1 MGDAIYSNTQHKL
14 TAEQKKAV
22 GLLSIGTF
30 LEYFDLML
38 YVHMAVLLNELFF
51 PKTDQFTAS
60 LLSAFAFCSSYLLR
74 PFGAIVFGYIGDNIG
89 RKHTVVITTFLMSFS
104 CLIMANLPTY
114 AQIGIAASW
123 IITICRILQGLSSM
137 GEIIGAELYLSEMI
151 KPPLRYSS
159 VAIIGVAGTLGATI
173 SLAIASCVTSFE
185 FNWRIAFWFG
195 AGVAFIGSIART
207 TLRETVEFINAKK
220 RINSTLKQ
228 SGITSV
234 SINQKLLAKSNVNKV
249 TIIAYF
255 FIECTGPLWFCIT
268 YIYCAN
274 ILKNSFG
281 FTPEEVIHQNFLVA
295 FVELLGTIILTI
307 FIIKI
312 HPIKVLT
319 IKFYISSIFLI
330 LIPVL
335 LNNISNYYE
344 LLFVQLFIV
353 LLAPTGFPAFSVFC
367 MKFPVYQRFMCTSL
381 IFAISRALMYAI
393 SSFGIVFA
401 TNCYN
406 HWGLMIIVIPV
417 IIGYAFGLFYFRK
430 LEVSDGSYY

>member
-1 MGDAIYSNTQHKL
+1 MQEATQTKL
-14 TAEQKKAV
+14 TREQKQAV

-51 PKTDQFTAS
+51 PKYDPFTAS
-60 LLSAFAFCSSYLLR
+60 LISAAAFCSSYMLR
-74 PFGAIVFGYIGDNIG
+74 PFGAIIFGYIGDNIG
-89 RKHTVVITTFLMSFS
+89 RKHTVIITTFLMSFS

-114 AQIGIAASW
+114 AQIGITASW
-123 IITICRILQGLSSM
+123 IITICRMLQGVSSM
-137 GEIIGAELYLSEMI
+137 GEAVGAELYLSEMI

-159 VAIIGVAGTLGATI
+159 VALIVVAGTLGATI
-173 SLAIASCVTSFE
+173 SLAVASCVTSFG

-195 AGVAFIGSIART
+195 AGIALIGSIART
-207 TLRETVEFINAKK
+207 TLRETTEFINAKK
-220 RINSTLKQ
+220 RVNSTLKQ
-228 SGITSV
+228 SGIS
-234 SINQKLLAKSNVNKV
+234 SKLINQKFFSKSKV
-249 TIIAYF
+249 KKITIIAYF

-281 FTPEEVIHQNFLVA
+281 FTPEEIIHQNFLVA
-295 FVELLGTIILTI
+295 FVELLGTMVLTI
-307 FIIKI
+307 IVIKM

-319 IKFYISSIFLI
+319 IKLYISAIFLI

-344 LLFVQLFIV
+344 LLFLQLFIV
-353 LLAPTGFPAFSVFC
+353 VFAPTGFPAFSVFC
-367 MKFPVYQRFMCTSL
+367 MNFPVYKRFMCTSL

-393 SSFGIVFA
+393 CSFGIVFA
-401 TNCYN
+401 THYYN
-406 HWGLMIIVIPV
+406 HWGLLIIIMPV
-417 IIGYAFGLFYFRK
+417 IIGYALGLFYFRK
-430 LEVSDGSYY
+430 LEESAGNYY